1 MEIII
6 LLASITFTFFG
17 LIIYQNIY
25 LKNKIIDKVIDR
37 SSHNVNATRSGG
49 IALYTSIFIIS
60 CILYILGIEKFDY
73 AILIP
78 LSILIFIGIYDDLQ
92 NVDFKLKFI
101 FQIIAAKIM
110 IDNGMII
117 DNLHGILGIFEL
129 NRIVSQLLTIF
140 IVVAI
145 INAINF
151 IDGIDGLAILI
162 VTLFIIFYE
171 LLAVKETS
179 FHYLSIIILIAFIPM
194 LYYNFRKKDKVFL
207 GDSGSLFLGG
217 LVSIY
222 TLDILSPSYLIMSY
236 FDINKVLFMISI
248 LIYPIIDIVRVVFLR
263 IMKNQS
269 PFIADKNHLHHLLLN
284 KLNRHDL
291 VVTSILIFSI
301 IVFLIVHLIF

>member
-1 MEIII
+1 
-6 LLASITFTFFG
+6 
-17 LIIYQNIY
+17 
-25 LKNKIIDKVIDR
+25 
-37 SSHNVNATRSGG
+37 
-49 IALYTSIFIIS
+49 
-60 CILYILGIEKFDY
+60 
-73 AILIP
+73 
-78 LSILIFIGIYDDLQ
+78 
-92 NVDFKLKFI
+92 
-101 FQIIAAKIM
+101 M